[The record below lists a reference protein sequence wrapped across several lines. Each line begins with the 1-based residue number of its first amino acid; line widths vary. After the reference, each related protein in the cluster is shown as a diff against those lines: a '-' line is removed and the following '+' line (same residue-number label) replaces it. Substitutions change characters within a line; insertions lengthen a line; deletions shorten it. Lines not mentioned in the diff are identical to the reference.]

1 MAGTGSTTGC
11 VRAGFGVTD
20 NQELRWKRTKD
31 LLYTYSVPVPPNLYS
46 STFANVGTI
55 DNSGIELTIASTPV
69 TTRNF

>member
-20 NQELRWKRTKD
+20 NQELKD